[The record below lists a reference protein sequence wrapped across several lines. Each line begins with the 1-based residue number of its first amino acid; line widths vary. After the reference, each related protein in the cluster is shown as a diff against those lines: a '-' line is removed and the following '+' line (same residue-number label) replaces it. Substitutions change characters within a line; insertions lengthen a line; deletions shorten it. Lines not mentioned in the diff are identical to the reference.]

1 MQGNGQAQ
9 NAIFHRHTALAQPTP
24 PGYPI
29 SESAK
34 KPLGNSTFVKSRTK
48 PGCLLQK
55 SLYSMTAEH
64 SQSLPFSTALL
75 LVNTEANASVDKRAL
90 RHAGVDNVRV
100 LTSGLVAVRLLAGLL
115 PPNSPENVA
124 PLPEVVLCHSNLA
137 DMRGADFVALVR
149 NHPQLLDL
157 PIITMASN
165 DDEAHKISSLA
176 AGYSAL
182 LVRPYAP
189 AQLRDTLLQAARNAN
204 DAEYLRN
211 AAQNI
216 KAGDFDKALAQY
228 TLLGHGL
235 GQGQEDP
242 EQAFQDGMLFLKER
256 QWDHAIRAFQK
267 AMRRITLKGESEL
280 GLATAWK
287 GKGDL
292 ERYRHYLGEASHTF
306 ARALQWHKARSV
318 YARLLAADPQAIS
331 PFVSMAERFIRE
343 SRFEEA
349 TTALAAGYDLNP
361 QTPVAR
367 ALARACLCTDAPD
380 YAAQRVEASLRQTDM
395 ESLASQL
402 GQQIRESIV
411 DEEQKMQERQRS
423 RQDESTP
430 YGADSTDME
439 LALPRIPNSERTRAK
454 ASGRTPSRT
463 GERGYTRGDNSQ
475 SRKGIPLNESG
486 PDTQPGASPSGTGK
500 SPVLAPLNPEDAES
514 TLFSSMPGLNEA
526 LSVAKFTWKLFH
538 ATRKMK

>member
-1 MQGNGQAQ
+1 
-9 NAIFHRHTALAQPTP
+9 
-24 PGYPI
+24 
-29 SESAK
+29 
-34 KPLGNSTFVKSRTK
+34 
-48 PGCLLQK
+48 
-55 SLYSMTAEH
+55 MTAEH

-100 LTSGLVAVRLLAGLL
+100 LTSGLMAVRLLAGLL
-115 PPNSPENVA
+115 PPDNPENTA
-124 PLPEVVLCHSNLA
+124 PLPEVVLCHSTLA

-149 NHPQLLDL
+149 SHPQLLDL

-189 AQLRDTLLQAARNAN
+189 AQLRTTLLQAARNAN

-216 KAGDFDKALAQY
+216 RQGDFDRALAQY

-242 EQAFQDGMLFLKER
+242 EQAFQDGMLFLRER

-287 GKGDL
+287 GKGDP
-292 ERYRHYLGEASHTF
+292 ERYRHYLAEASHTF

-318 YARLLAADPQAIS
+318 YARLLAADPKATS
-331 PFVSMAERFIRE
+331 PFVSMAERLIRE

-367 ALARACLCTDAPD
+367 ALARACLYTDAPD
-380 YAAQRVEASLRQTDM
+380 YAAQRVEDSLRQTEM
-395 ESLASQL
+395 ESLAPQL
-402 GQQIRESIV
+402 GQQIRESIM
-411 DEEQKMQERQRS
+411 DEEQKIQERQRS
-423 RQDESTP
+423 REDGATP
-430 YGADSTDME
+430 YGSDPTDPE
-439 LALPRIPNSERTRAK
+439 LALPRIPDGERPRAK
-454 ASGRTPSRT
+454 AGSKTR
-463 GERGYTRGDNSQ
+463 ERSHTRGGSSQ
-475 SRKGIPLNESG
+475 SHKGIPLNETG
-486 PDTQPGASPSGTGK
+486 PEAPSTANTAGLGK
-500 SPVLAPLNPEDAES
+500 HAVLAPLNPEDAES